1 MNQASETYRPK
12 VVAVAVQYQHG
23 LIVSMPPPARH
34 SDVVYAMTRFK
45 GGGAPTVDVTQGFLL
60 SDGTFANRK
69 QARVCAELNN
79 QLLPRAC
86 ALKELYSEDLW

>member
-1 MNQASETYRPK
+1 MNQETFRPK
-12 VVAVAVQYQHG
+12 VVAVAVKYQD
-23 LIVSMPPPARH
+23 LIATLPPPARH
-34 SDVVYAMTRFK
+34 SDVVHAMTRFK
-45 GGGAPTVDVTQGFLL
+45 GAVTPTVEVTQGFLL

-86 ALKELYSEDLW
+86 SLSELYSEDLW